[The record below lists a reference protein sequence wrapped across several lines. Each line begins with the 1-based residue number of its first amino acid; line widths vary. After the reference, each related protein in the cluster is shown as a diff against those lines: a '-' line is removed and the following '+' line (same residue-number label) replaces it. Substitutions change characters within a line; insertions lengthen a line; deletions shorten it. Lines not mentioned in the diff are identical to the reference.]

1 VELWITDPAPLQA
14 DLLIASVD
22 DVSEFS
28 LGHDWSQPVTV
39 TGIDSPALE
48 WLLRGREVEVVSA
61 LDPQVAPPIL
71 ITPVMESP
79 GLPSA
84 YRGQDFTWR
93 QRPQWSIVQG
103 TDWLKWFVFRQLPM
117 ESETV
122 ILWARDDLFPDA
134 REGAA
139 P

>member
-1 VELWITDPAPLQA
+1 
-14 DLLIASVD
+14 
-22 DVSEFS
+22 
-28 LGHDWSQPVTV
+28 
-39 TGIDSPALE
+39 
-48 WLLRGREVEVVSA
+48 
-61 LDPQVAPPIL
+61 
-71 ITPVMESP
+71 MEGP

-93 QRPQWSIVQG
+93 QRPQWEILQG
-103 TDWLKWFVFRQLPM
+103 GDWLKWFVFRQLPL
-117 ESETV
+117 ENETV